1 MDRGRLLTDLSC
13 LRSSSFYWMV
23 KKRSK
28 HKKWQVLAQK
38 TKLAPKVH
46 FFLHVYYEN
55 RHINMYNICIRYIL
69 VMLVLS
75 TCNNRF
81 MKQKHHTLQ
90 KEEKGGIIQYY
101 IFFYL
106 FVCLLLK
113 VLSKLFGSDSF
124 SHTCVFSNL
133 IFCKLNYCLAHY
145 I

>member
-101 IFFYL
+101 IFFLFLCLPSPKYYL
-106 FVCLLLK
+106 NYSDQTLLVIRVCLATWYF
-113 VLSKLFGSDSF
+113 VNWI
-124 SHTCVFSNL
+124 T
-133 IFCKLNYCLAHY
+133 A
-145 I
+145 